1 MIEWKW
7 MKRPMKKNVI
17 LSLNENVL
25 LIIDTEQMQNSE
37 KLLGIKNNS

>member
-1 MIEWKW
+1 
-7 MKRPMKKNVI
+7 MKKNVI
-17 LSLNENVL
+17 SLNENVL